1 MTADA
6 AFQNRTEWSFQKWT
20 EWSNMKQ
27 AKPRDNN
34 KHAERWTFKWR
45 NPSRSNPTGKME
57 SPQEPQAVLKQ

>member
-34 KHAERWTFKWR
+34 KHAER
-45 NPSRSNPTGKME
+45 
-57 SPQEPQAVLKQ
+57 